1 MISSC
6 NLVTIFLKKFLTS
19 CRAKMVLSP
28 LGRCSS
34 SAMTTQFAEKQ
45 ENKMKTFQK
54 SISFFVFA
62 KYSWDVTVANNEGRL
77 YILKR
82 YNFTA
87 KWVEIFYFILFK
99 QGAAKNSSYDK
110 QNLKDNPK
118 NYIGACPKWLHSYD
132 VMWSKS
138 LCAKMAFSLLSH
150 HLLIW
155 RHLRMAH
162 YVTLKEGKYC

>member
-1 MISSC
+1 MLKSSSLSLISSC

-54 SISFFVFA
+54 SINFLNFFVFA
-62 KYSWDVTVANNEGRL
+62 EYSWDVTVANNEGRL

-87 KWVEIFYFILFK
+87 KWVEIFYFILYK

-132 VMWSKS
+132 VMWS
-138 LCAKMAFSLLSH
+138 LCDFKGRKILLKNF
-150 HLLIW
+150 LLF
-155 RHLRMAH
+155 
-162 YVTLKEGKYC
+162 